1 MNLVIKRVCK
11 LFVPFGL
18 FLPCVL
24 VLCLASCNKH
34 SSPGS
39 VTTNSQYSITGNKIY
54 HLTSPVQLI
63 GANSLHVFSAGSADM
78 NAWNLDIAREFI
90 GNMEQ
95 EPITG
100 STILD
105 SNTSYLY
112 SLQTMVDSNRANK
125 KITILCPFGWNG
137 TAATVF
143 SGMMPSQTYWWT
155 AYKTKLQQWA
165 TQFASQPD
173 VWIEVWNE
181 PYRYDR
187 SDGYTDDIWMQDMTQ
202 MVNIIRNAG
211 NQNIILV
218 PCAEQGQD
226 ESVLHNK
233 GNSFL
238 SGKTN
243 ILFTIHAYEK
253 WLLVSAS
260 QLGARLQALQQNNI
274 PVIFGET
281 APMNAGTLMDT
292 KPFLDSLYTR
302 GLSVLAWV
310 WKYDATDQDA
320 LLTATGS
327 PNNSNNN
334 NWGSVFKLISSSVRK
349 P

>member
-1 MNLVIKRVCK
+1 MLIIKFTKYWVPGFVLLSLLWLV
-11 LFVPFGL
+11 
-18 FLPCVL
+18 
-24 VLCLASCNKH
+24 SCNKH
-34 SSPGS
+34 ASSN
-39 VTTNSQYSITGNKIY
+39 VVNSNTQYSTAGNKIY

-78 NAWNLDIAREFI
+78 NGWNLDIAREFI
-90 GNMEQ
+90 GNMKQ

-105 SNTSYLY
+105 SNNAYLY
-112 SLQTMVDSNRANK
+112 SLQTIVDSNRANK

-137 TAATVF
+137 TSATVF
-143 SGMMPSQTYWWT
+143 SGLMPSQTYWWT
-155 AYKTKLQQWA
+155 AYQAKLKQWA
-165 TQFASQPD
+165 IQFASQPD

-187 SDGYTDDIWMQDMTQ
+187 TDGYTDDIWVQDMNQ

-233 GNSFL
+233 GVSFL

-292 KPFLDSLYTR
+292 KPFLDSVYTR

-320 LLTATGS
+320 LLTVNGT
-327 PNNSNNN
+327 PNNNNNN
-334 NWGSVFKLISSSVRK
+334 NWGSYFRLISGSVRR